1 MIEIREKQR
10 ISCEVRERERL
21 VTAGGWMNRLTV
33 DRRDT
38 WCQIGEVHSQAAA
51 GAKFATRLRF

>member
-21 VTAGGWMNRLTV
+21 VTAGGWIYRLTV

-38 WCQIGEVHSQAAA
+38 WC
-51 GAKFATRLRF
+51 